1 MNVRHFSQL
10 LEPININFNMKK
22 NHNQYEATAIFAGI
36 VKKAVTCGIPTK
48 REAVHLQ
55 YSA

>member
-1 MNVRHFSQL
+1 MNVHHLSQL
-10 LEPININFNMKK
+10 LEPININLNMKK